1 MSSDPL
7 RTDPPNDPAGH
18 DAPRTLD
25 AASDADR
32 DARIE
37 QLLLAGLDHYF
48 AAHYELAINVWT
60 RALFFDRSHAR
71 ARAYIERAR
80 SALAE
85 RQRQAE
91 ELLHGGAAAFRRGDA
106 GEARRLLQA
115 AIDGGAPLEDAFP
128 MLERLN
134 RMDPAPAAPP
144 QTRAGS
150 DRHAVPGPRA
160 PHGAG
165 RAGTGLAASLMMLVV
180 LVAVGAYAAV
190 ASNGDWRAM
199 LGLPSVRSAATL
211 APVDARRR
219 ARAAA
224 ARRDGADAG
233 TQPGG
238 RRRPARR
245 AVRARRRARD
255 GPAEARRRSA
265 ARRSPAR
272 APASG
277 SAAPPV
283 KCSKCGY
290 VGFESADRCRNCGY
304 EFALAP
310 AFALPDLPI
319 RRDADSVEGLD
330 DLALID
336 AGTAR
341 RATSGFD
348 AEFGRAPEPRPA
360 PVPSFSTRAVGV
372 RAAAVRIAPRRRHAA
387 HHPAFAAPCAA
398 LGPPIDARG
407 AAAPVGGT
415 RERSAPISRWIWI
428 RRRPPRRGWCRPSV
442 RSRPIGR
449 RPTSAAPMPA
459 PCGESARSRST
470 A

>member
-7 RTDPPNDPAGH
+7 RTDPPKDPAGP
-18 DAPRTLD
+18 DASRTVD
-25 AASDADR
+25 AAPDADR

-37 QLLLAGLDHYF
+37 HLLLAGLDHYF

-144 QTRAGS
+144 QIRTGG
-150 DRHAVPGPRA
+150 DRHAVPGPKVT
-160 PHGAG
+160 HGAG

-211 APVDARRR
+211 APVTRDVVLALPRRGETAMAR
-219 ARAAA
+219 ARSLAAG
-224 ARRDGADAG
+224 GALHDA
-233 TQPGG
+233 
-238 RRRPARR
+238 
-245 AVRARRRARD
+245 
-255 GPAEARRRSA
+255 
-265 ARRSPAR
+265 
-272 APASG
+272 
-277 SAAPPV
+277 
-283 KCSKCGY
+283 
-290 VGFESADRCRNCGY
+290 
-304 EFALAP
+304 L
-310 AFALPDLPI
+310 
-319 RRDADSVEGLD
+319 SVLD
-330 DLALID
+330 
-336 AGTAR
+336 
-341 RATSGFD
+341 
-348 AEFGRAPEPRPA
+348 
-360 PVPSFSTRAVGV
+360 GV
-372 RAAAVRIAPRRRHAA
+372 RATDPQKPDADRLRADLQRELLR
-387 HHPAFAAPCAA
+387 
-398 LGPPIDARG
+398 LGA
-407 AAAPVGGT
+407 
-415 RERSAPISRWIWI
+415 ERLP
-428 RRRPPRRGWCRPSV
+428 
-442 RSRPIGR
+442 
-449 RPTSAAPMPA
+449 
-459 PCGESARSRST
+459 
-470 A
+470 